1 MAHLVTAT
9 PLVLVAVGGNALA
22 RRGETLDWAT
32 QLANARRAAT
42 SLAPVARSCRLVITH
57 GNGPQVGMLALG
69 AEAVAALRGDGT
81 VPLDVL
87 DAETEGMIGYLL
99 TQELANVLPGLET
112 AALVTRVVVDPADP
126 AFGRPTKPIGPVYDE
141 TTATDLALHRGWTI
155 GPDGTGWR
163 RLVAS
168 PDPRSVV
175 ELHAIRVLI
184 DAGVLVVCGGGGG
197 VPVAPD
203 GAGRFRG
210 VEAVVDKDLASAVLA
225 TALDVDQ
232 LVLLTDV
239 DAVYDGWGTASQRS
253 IGRTTVAA
261 MRARQF
267 APGSMGPKVDAACRF
282 VERTGRPAVIGS
294 LDHAQSV
301 VAGHLGTVITP

>member
-1 MAHLVTAT
+1 
-9 PLVLVAVGGNALA
+9 
-22 RRGETLDWAT
+22 
-32 QLANARRAAT
+32 
-42 SLAPVARSCRLVITH
+42 
-57 GNGPQVGMLALG
+57 
-69 AEAVAALRGDGT
+69 
-81 VPLDVL
+81 
-87 DAETEGMIGYLL
+87 
-99 TQELANVLPGLET
+99 
-112 AALVTRVVVDPADP
+112 
-126 AFGRPTKPIGPVYDE
+126 
-141 TTATDLALHRGWTI
+141 
-155 GPDGTGWR
+155 
-163 RLVAS
+163 
-168 PDPRSVV
+168 VV

-267 APGSMGPKVDAACRF
+267 APGSMGPKVEAACRF